1 MMAQT
6 GIRGYDTREI
16 VQTYIHYKLSQKGYD
31 WVASEDR
38 EDLPSPPPPPPDPAA
53 AETFPNLARLAS
65 HPSELPVSNVAPA
78 GGPHPVP
85 QVVHATLRQA
95 GDEFS
100 RRYRRDFA
108 QMSGQLHLTP
118 VTARARFAAVVEELF
133 RDGVNWGRIVAF
145 FEFGGMM
152 CVESVSREMSPL
164 VDNITV
170 WMTDYLN
177 RHLDNWIQDNGG
189 WVCYSLCFHFQMR
202 SLPLFRYYT
211 LPMCLQWGSKLA
223 CLASCFPSVVV
234 ASRIHGLQYL
244 IVSGS
249 LLVLVHN
256 VITAYHRPARCSIEE
271 DLHCIIPISSAPD
284 FKSQLP
290 C

>member
-1 MMAQT
+1 MMAHT

-16 VQTYIHYKLSQKGYD
+16 VQRYIHYKLSQKGYD

-38 EDLPSPPPPPPDPAA
+38 EDLSSLPPPPPAA

-78 GGPHPVP
+78 DGPHPVP
-85 QVVHATLRQA
+85 QVVHTTLRQA

-170 WMTDYLN
+170 WMTEYLN

-189 WVCYSLCFHFQMR
+189 WVCFSLCFHFQMH
-202 SLPLFRYYT
+202 SLPLFQYYT

-234 ASRIHGLQYL
+234 ASRIHRLWYS
-244 IVSGS
+244 IVSGN
-249 LLVLVHN
+249 LLILAQI

-271 DLHCIIPISSAPD
+271 ALHCIIPISSAPD

>member
-1 MMAQT
+1 MMAHT

-16 VQTYIHYKLSQKGYD
+16 VQRYIHYKLSQKGYD

-38 EDLPSPPPPPPDPAA
+38 EDLSSLPPPPPAA

-78 GGPHPVP
+78 DGPHPVP
-85 QVVHATLRQA
+85 QVVHTTLRQA

-170 WMTDYLN
+170 WMTEYLN

-189 WVCYSLCFHFQMR
+189 WDAFVELYSNNMR
-202 SLPLFRYYT
+202 PLFDFSWLPLKTILSLAVVGACIT
-211 LPMCLQWGSKLA
+211 LGA
-223 CLASCFPSVVV
+223 
-234 ASRIHGLQYL
+234 YL
-244 IVSGS
+244 G
-249 LLVLVHN
+249 H
-256 VITAYHRPARCSIEE
+256 
-271 DLHCIIPISSAPD
+271 
-284 FKSQLP
+284 K
-290 C
+290 